1 MEIRDLEGIIEGIL
15 FASGE
20 PVGVDRIAAVCVSDA
35 KTVLA
40 AASHLDEQY
49 QARRAGIRL
58 VQLENALQLCSAPEY
73 ADLIR
78 TALEARKPPQLSQS
92 ALEVLAVVAYYQ
104 PVTKSYVEQ
113 VRGVDCS
120 YTIGMLTDRG
130 LIEQSGRLP
139 VPGRPALY
147 VTTKAFL
154 RTFGISSL
162 EELPPLPEARDADP
176 EQLKLENAIAAL
188 KAEIPDE
195 ETPETGGN
203 EA

>member
-1 MEIRDLEGIIEGIL
+1 MEIRDLEGMIEGIL

-20 PVGVDRIAAVCVSDA
+20 PVGLERIASVCASDVQ
-35 KTVLA
+35 TVLA
-40 AASHLDEQY
+40 AASHLDAQY
-49 QARRAGIRL
+49 QARRGGIRL
-58 VQLENALQLCSAPEY
+58 VKLENALQLCSAPEY
-73 ADLIR
+73 ADVIR

-120 YTIGMLTDRG
+120 YTIGMLSDRG
-130 LIEQSGRLP
+130 LIEQKGRLP

-154 RTFGISSL
+154 RTFGLSSL
-162 EELPPLPEARDADP
+162 EGLPPLPEAKDADP

-188 KAEIPDE
+188 TLQEEPAAQAGGE
-195 ETPETGGN
+195 ET
-203 EA
+203 

>member
-1 MEIRDLEGIIEGIL
+1 MEIRDLEGMIEGIL

-20 PVGVDRIAAVCVSDA
+20 PVGVERIAAVCAADVQ
-35 KTVLA
+35 TVLA
-40 AASHLDEQY
+40 AAAHLDEQY
-49 QARRAGIRL
+49 QARRSGIRL
-58 VQLENALQLCSAPEY
+58 VRLENALQLCSAPEY
-73 ADLIR
+73 ADIIR
-78 TALEARKPPQLSQS
+78 AALEARKPPQLSQS

-120 YTIGMLTDRG
+120 YTIGMLSDRG
-130 LIEQSGRLP
+130 LIEQKGRLP

-154 RTFGISSL
+154 RTFSLSSL

-188 KAEIPDE
+188 RTAQPEDDGVQDGGE
-195 ETPETGGN
+195 E
-203 EA
+203 A